1 MSTAFVRR
9 AERTEKANTS
19 SSDNGE
25 NNSNSS
31 QVLSGTEKEQYEV
44 QTRSIPDIPPLGSPL
59 AENTFWWQRSKTI
72 TDGEAI
78 ATQESV
84 FDDPDLAKRYQPRAD
99 WENLHRF
106 DPLARWTINEEKKI
120 IRKID
125 IRIMVF
131 ACIMFIALELDR
143 SNISQAVSDN
153 FLGDLGMT
161 TNDYNLGLTV
171 FRLSFLCAELPS
183 QLISKWMGPDRWIP
197 LQLCL
202 WSIVSGAQFWL
213 NGRTSF
219 LACRSLLAI
228 LQGGF
233 IPDVILYLSY
243 FYKGAELSVRLAYFW
258 TALQVAD
265 ILSGFLGA
273 GFLQLRGLHGLEGWR
288 WLFLFEGI
296 LTLVVGIFAIF
307 LMPAGPTQTKGIL
320 RGKDGWFTERSEE
333 TIMVNR
339 VIRDDP
345 SKGDMHNRQPI
356 TPKLLLQSLA
366 DYDMWPLYAIGLVWS
381 IPVNPTNQYFTL
393 MLRKLGFSVIITN
406 LLTVP
411 PMALSIVTILGITY
425 ISETLKQRAY
435 VTVISQIW
443 ILPFLIYL
451 NVVDITQINKWVGWV
466 ILTLLLAYPS
476 PHAIQVSWNSKNSN
490 AVRLRTVS
498 AAVYNMSVQASGII
512 ASNVYRQDDAPRY
525 ARGNKNLVAVASMNI
540 ALYFLTKA
548 YYVWRNKSRDKK
560 WNAMTEEERK
570 HYLDTTTD
578 EGNKR
583 LDFRFAH

>member
-9 AERTEKANTS
+9 ADRTEKAYTS

-25 NNSNSS
+25 DKSNSS

-44 QTRSIPDIPPLGSPL
+44 QARSLADVPPLGSPL

-161 TNDYNLGLTV
+161 TNDYNLGITV

-296 LTLVVGIFAIF
+296 LTLLVGILAIF

-320 RGKDGWFTERSEE
+320 RGKNGWFTEREE

-366 DYDMWPLYAIGLVWS
+366 DYDMWPLYAIGLVWG

-411 PMALSIVTILGITY
+411 PMVLSIVTILGITY
-425 ISETLKQRAY
+425 LSETLKQRAY

-540 ALYFLTKA
+540 VLYFLTKA

-560 WNAMTEEERK
+560 WNAMTEDEKK